1 MKILKTAEVAH
12 FLGIHEQTVRRLT
25 KRGKLPARKLGKM
38 YIYIQEEIQDYIQD
52 SREDKND

>member
-12 FLGIHEQTVRRLT
+12 FLGIHEQTFRRLT
-25 KRGKLPARKLGKM
+25 KRGELPARKLGKM

-52 SREDKND
+52 NRED